1 MKNMEKDIKT
11 QTSEGIGG
19 LTGKY
24 FCFLPFG
31 GRAHSPFR
39 MKGFGILDE
48 SGLFRFEP
56 IKK

>member
-1 MKNMEKDIKT
+1 MSDFKT

-24 FCFLPFG
+24 FCFLPYG
-31 GRAHSPFR
+31 GKGFEPFR
-39 MKGFGILDE
+39 LKGYAELSE

>member
-24 FCFLPFG
+24 FCFMPFG
-31 GRAHSPFR
+31 GKGFEPFR
-39 MKGFGILDE
+39 LKGVAELKE
-48 SGLFRFEP
+48 NGLFMFNP

>member
-1 MKNMEKDIKT
+1 MKDNLKT

-19 LTGKY
+19 MTGKY

-31 GRAHSPFR
+31 GKGFEPFR
-39 MKGFGILDE
+39 LKGVAELKE
-48 SGLFRFEP
+48 NGLFMFNP